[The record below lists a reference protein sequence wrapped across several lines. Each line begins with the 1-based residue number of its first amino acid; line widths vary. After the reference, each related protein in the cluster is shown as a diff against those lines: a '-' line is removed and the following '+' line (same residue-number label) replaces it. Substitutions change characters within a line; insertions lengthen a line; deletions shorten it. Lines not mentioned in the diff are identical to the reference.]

1 MQKPLHLFGGIGA
14 ALAFVGVILGLYLTE
29 EHFRTGNI
37 AQRPLLDLAI
47 LLVITGVQL
56 FSLGLLGEMLRNV
69 SYRRA
74 EEYSVRQ
81 RLE

>member
-1 MQKPLHLFGGIGA
+1 
-14 ALAFVGVILGLYLTE
+14 V
-29 EHFRTGNI
+29 
-37 AQRPLLDLAI
+37 

-69 SYRRA
+69 TYRRT

-81 RLE
+81 LLE